1 MLQRPT
7 RPICSSGWDRS
18 RIGQLLNGELMS
30 PFIDEVYQRLQTVWL
45 EGHQRLGIEW
55 ADVRDVP
62 TGQVAVG
69 YVDEPD
75 QRPAIVLWMD
85 VKGNVK
91 AAEDLLKKVQ
101 TNLIDQGA
109 QREEIESK
117 GVKIVVYTVP
127 PREGLRRNDK
137 AVHFIKDDVLIVAG
151 GVMLAEKLLDR
162 WDGSAADSLAAREPF
177 QAVMNRCSQ
186 AVGDAKPAVRWFVD
200 PYPLADALEETAPPK
215 PAPTDESDTGRQID
229 MVGALRNQGFDAVTG
244 VGGFV
249 RLDEGPIDVL
259 QNTFI
264 YAPKP
269 REKSMGRLTLPN
281 DKLAELPDWVGGNVT
296 SANLISIDAQAG
308 FEIMGKMYEELA
320 STELGDDAVGLFDEI
335 IEGFADDTYGLG
347 TDIRTEIVAKL
358 GRHAVYLGDYTTP
371 ITTESDRSLI
381 AIETSDS
388 DTVARAL
395 EKLFGEDPTY
405 RKEVV
410 VETVVWHSLGKAAD
424 GETVVEEDDFG
435 VPPLHFAVAH
445 GYVFMST
452 NFEIIRDTLS
462 NAGNGNRLSDAADY
476 QRVSKTL
483 DELGAT
489 ETCFRGFARSDEA
502 NRVTYEL
509 VKQNRLADAQSLL
522 GQLAKYLLE
531 NNPNGASDGIVDGTT
546 LPEYDAVREYVGPSG
561 MFAVTEDDGWY
572 VAGFILKKESGGN
585 AAAGAK

>member
-1 MLQRPT
+1 
-7 RPICSSGWDRS
+7 
-18 RIGQLLNGELMS
+18 
-30 PFIDEVYQRLQTVWL
+30 
-45 EGHQRLGIEW
+45 
-55 ADVRDVP
+55 
-62 TGQVAVG
+62 
-69 YVDEPD
+69 
-75 QRPAIVLWMD
+75 
-85 VKGNVK
+85 
-91 AAEDLLKKVQ
+91 
-101 TNLIDQGA
+101 
-109 QREEIESK
+109 
-117 GVKIVVYTVP
+117 
-127 PREGLRRNDK
+127 
-137 AVHFIKDDVLIVAG
+137 
-151 GVMLAEKLLDR
+151 
-162 WDGSAADSLAAREPF
+162 
-177 QAVMNRCSQ
+177 
-186 AVGDAKPAVRWFVD
+186 
-200 PYPLADALEETAPPK
+200 
-215 PAPTDESDTGRQID
+215 
-229 MVGALRNQGFDAVTG
+229 
-244 VGGFV
+244 
-249 RLDEGPIDVL
+249 
-259 QNTFI
+259 
-264 YAPKP
+264 
-269 REKSMGRLTLPN
+269 
-281 DKLAELPDWVGGNVT
+281 
-296 SANLISIDAQAG
+296 
-308 FEIMGKMYEELA
+308 
-320 STELGDDAVGLFDEI
+320 
-335 IEGFADDTYGLG
+335 
-347 TDIRTEIVAKL
+347 
-358 GRHAVYLGDYTTP
+358 
-371 ITTESDRSLI
+371 
-381 AIETSDS
+381 DS